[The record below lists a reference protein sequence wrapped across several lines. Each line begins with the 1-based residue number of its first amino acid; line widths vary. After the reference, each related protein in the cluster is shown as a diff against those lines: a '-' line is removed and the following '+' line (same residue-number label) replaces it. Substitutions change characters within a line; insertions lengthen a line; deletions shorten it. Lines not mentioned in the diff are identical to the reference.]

1 MVVAAW
7 NFGRERNAMKKYPL
21 LLLRLKKDKSAVTA
35 LEYGL
40 VAALIAVAIISALS
54 LLGGNLN
61 STFNNIATT
70 IA

>member
-1 MVVAAW
+1 MQEYIKGWLA
-7 NFGRERNAMKKYPL
+7 
-21 LLLRLKKDKSAVTA
+21 LKADKRAVTA

-40 VAALIAVAIISALS
+40 VAALIAVAIIAALTK
-54 LLGGNLN
+54 LGGNMN

>member
-1 MVVAAW
+1 MQEYIKGLIA
-7 NFGRERNAMKKYPL
+7 
-21 LLLRLKKDKSAVTA
+21 LKADQRAVTA

-40 VAALIAVAIISALS
+40 VAALIAVAIIAALTK
-54 LLGGNLN
+54 LGGNMN

>member
-1 MVVAAW
+1 M
-7 NFGRERNAMKKYPL
+7 REY
-21 LLLRLKKDKSAVTA
+21 LKGYLALKADTKAVTA

-40 VAALIAVAIISALS
+40 VAALIAVAIIAALTK
-54 LLGGNLN
+54 LGGNLN